1 MLARGWTNNL
11 CTLETVWMLRS
22 QEQLEAAEAAAS
34 STEQQLARV
43 LADWR
48 ASVAQ
53 MAATQARLVAP
64 PDAWCKVPS
73 ICMQVRIWS

>member
-1 MLARGWTNNL
+1 MQ
-11 CTLETVWMLRS
+11 V
-22 QEQLEAAEAAAS
+22 QEQLEAASAAAG

-53 MAATQARLVAP
+53 MAATQACLCRCLLQ
-64 PDAWCKVPS
+64 
-73 ICMQVRIWS
+73 ICVVW